1 MKSLEISRAL
11 RKLVGILD
19 KARIP
24 YMVIGGYA
32 LPAYGRI
39 RTTQDVDVA
48 IAASFSDI
56 VRTYDLLKK
65 SDYQLPSSPHGEAAF
80 FLATDLGNRTEF
92 EIWTDPDGVVFDTEL
107 LKRRIRIRPF
117 GDDFALFA
125 IGPEDF
131 IVNKLAR
138 KSKGVEDEQDAVSVL
153 KRQEG
158 KLDYDYLTRR
168 AKQAKVHGLLQTL
181 MQML

>member
-1 MKSLEISRAL
+1 MLGTSRAL

-19 KARIP
+19 EARIP

-32 LPAYGRI
+32 LIAYGRI
-39 RTTQDVDVA
+39 RTTQDIDIA
-48 IAASFSDI
+48 IAASFPDI
-56 VRTYDLLKK
+56 VRTHGLLKK
-65 SDYQLPSSPHGEAAF
+65 SGYQLPSAPNREAPL
-80 FLATDLGNRTEF
+80 FLATDLENQVEF
-92 EIWTDPDGVVFDTEL
+92 EIWTEPDGVVFDAEL
-107 LKRRIRIRPF
+107 LNRRIRIRPF
-117 GDDFALFA
+117 GDDFEVFA

-138 KSKGVEDEQDAVSVL
+138 RSRGVGDEQDAASVL

-158 KLDYDYLTRR
+158 RLDNDYLMRR
-168 AKQAKVHGLLQTL
+168 AKQAKVTGLLETL

>member
-11 RKLVGILD
+11 RKLVGILNE
-19 KARIP
+19 ARIP

-39 RTTQDVDVA
+39 RTTQDVDIA
-48 IAASFSDI
+48 IVSSFSDI
-56 VRTYDLLKK
+56 VRMHDLLKK
-65 SDYQLPSSPHGEAAF
+65 SGYQPPSAPHREAAF
-80 FLATDLGNRTEF
+80 FLVTDLENRAEF
-92 EIWTDPDGVVFDTEL
+92 EIWTAPDGVVFDNEL
-107 LKRRIRIRPF
+107 LKRRIRIHPF
-117 GDDFALFA
+117 GDDFEVFA

-131 IVNKLAR
+131 IINKLAR

-158 KLDYDYLTRR
+158 KLDYDYLMLIAR
-168 AKQAKVHGLLQTL
+168 QAKVLGLLQTL
-181 MQML
+181 IQML